1 MKKMPQLDMG
11 DGIETKSEFIT
22 LENFETLSLSLTDLF
37 NFFCIMRNY
46 INWLLTGSCG
56 CLKSLTKKKK
66 IRAFIILY

>member
-1 MKKMPQLDMG
+1 MPQLDMG
-11 DGIETKSEFIT
+11 DGIKTKNEFIT

-46 INWLLTGSCG
+46 INWLLTGSCV
-56 CLKSLTKKKK
+56 CLKSLTEKK